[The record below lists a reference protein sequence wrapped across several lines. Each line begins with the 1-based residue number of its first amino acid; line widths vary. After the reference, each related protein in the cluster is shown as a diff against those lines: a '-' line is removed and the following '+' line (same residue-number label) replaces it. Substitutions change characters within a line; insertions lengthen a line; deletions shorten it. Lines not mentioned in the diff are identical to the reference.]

1 MSDFNLVKES
11 FTANLQPF
19 DRLLVFGQ
27 FFLLLLLSCA
37 LRFLSRGRIVEDSPP
52 GEMLGKQ
59 HEPSRLSRPLPCAV
73 VSEVRHRTRPK
84 VRTRS
89 SEKVV
94 TRP

>member
-1 MSDFNLVKES
+1 MKES
-11 FTANLQPF
+11 FTANLQSF

-37 LRFLSRGRIVEDSPP
+37 FRFLSRGGRIVEDSPP

-94 TRP
+94 TRPLAHE